1 MKDPEDVKYN
11 NEKITRKPL
20 VLEHKISGY
29 PLTFQESSQKVVSLL
44 VFW

>member
-20 VLEHKISGY
+20 VLEHK
-29 PLTFQESSQKVVSLL
+29 LLQESSSILGITGIS
-44 VFW
+44 